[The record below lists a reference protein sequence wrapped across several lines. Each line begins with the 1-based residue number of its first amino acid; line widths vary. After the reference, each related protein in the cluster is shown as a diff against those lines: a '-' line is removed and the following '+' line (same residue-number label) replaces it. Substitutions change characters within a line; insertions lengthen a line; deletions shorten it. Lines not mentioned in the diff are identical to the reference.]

1 MPFKVTGQCQISRHS
16 SGTPMPSMHYH
27 DNYELYY
34 LEAGSRE
41 YFVEDDLF
49 SVAAGD
55 FVLVAPGLLH
65 RTGGEYG
72 MRTLVEFTGDFLRK
86 HFSETMAERLLGC
99 FDRVKITPD
108 EKSQQPMRQLV
119 KELYETEDELD
130 FALRLASLL
139 QRLGKCESTRLEG
152 STVGAIVSYINHN
165 FGSIRQ
171 ISQIAD
177 HFYISRFH
185 LCRIFKDAMKMT
197 VVDYLNRV
205 RIRNACQYLRSSD
218 KDMGEIA
225 YLCGFHD
232 PAYFSNVFKR
242 QVGLSPSRYR
252 RGE

>member
-1 MPFKVTGQCQISRHS
+1 V
-16 SGTPMPSMHYH
+16 
-27 DNYELYY
+27 
-34 LEAGSRE
+34 
-41 YFVEDDLF
+41 
-49 SVAAGD
+49 
-55 FVLVAPGLLH
+55 
-65 RTGGEYG
+65 
-72 MRTLVEFTGDFLRK
+72 
-86 HFSETMAERLLGC
+86 ERLLGC

-108 EKSQQPMRQLV
+108 EGNQQSLREMV

-130 FALRLASLL
+130 FALRLAGLL
-139 QRLGKCESTRLEG
+139 QLLGKCESARLEG

-205 RIRNACQYLRSSD
+205 RIQSACRYLHASD

-225 YLCGFHD
+225 LLCGFHD
-232 PAYFSNVFKR
+232 AAYFSNVFKR
-242 QVGLSPSRYR
+242 VQGITPREYR
-252 RGE
+252 RKG